1 MNELL
6 LGDSLD
12 ILKTLDANTIDAM
25 VTDPPA
31 GIGFMGK
38 TWDSHK
44 GGRKEWIA
52 WLSEVMGEA
61 LRVMKPGAYGLVWAL
76 PRTSHWTGMA
86 LEDAGFEIRDCIYHV
101 FGSGFPKSSR
111 VNISPKFCQC
121 ALTAHNDENTNPSQ
135 PPGGHN
141 SKEIDVLD
149 DGRSQQ
155 GAQRSKNVGA
165 DSQDGYRQGRDLD
178 GGLLQGNE
186 LPGQESSPSLECAQV
201 HTRSALHDDVQ
212 AVESLHSPSSALY
225 SDPLSIQDCSHQC
238 VTDTEKPD
246 ILSGHKSP
254 CCSYDKADHKQHNLD
269 SSYSQSI
276 NGFPVC
282 QTCGNPNANGW
293 GTALKP
299 AVECWWLV
307 RKPLT
312 ESTVARNVLEY
323 GTGALNIDASR
334 IEGLSDK
341 ELNRTPQRQSSENP
355 IQIGGAKPGDTQSM
369 YSPSGRWPSHLI
381 HDGSDE
387 ILEHFPQVA
396 GKKPFKKLTGYNFD
410 VAGEN
415 KDQKYESQAG
425 LGEIGSAA
433 RFFYC
438 AKPSRRERNEGLD
451 DKTNG
456 HPTVKSQSLM
466 KYLIRLITPPD
477 GVVLD
482 PFMGSGSTGVACKTL
497 GYDFVGIELDPEYLE
512 IASARIDHAEKESVV
527 EQLDLLAVEGIEK
540 EEK

>member
-1 MNELL
+1 MDKTKLL
-6 LGDSLD
+6 LGDSLET
-12 ILKTLDANTIDAM
+12 LKTLDANSIDAM

-31 GIGFMGK
+31 GISFMGK

-52 WLSEVMGEA
+52 WLCEVMEEA

-86 LEDAGFEIRDCIYHV
+86 LEDAGFEVRDCVYHL
-101 FGSGFPKSSR
+101 FGSGFPKS
-111 VNISPKFCQC
+111 
-121 ALTAHNDENTNPSQ
+121 L
-135 PPGGHN
+135 
-141 SKEIDVLD
+141 
-149 DGRSQQ
+149 
-155 GAQRSKNVGA
+155 NVGKA
-165 DSQDGYRQGRDLD
+165 IDKM
-178 GGLLQGNE
+178 QGNE
-186 LPGQESSPSLECAQV
+186 RAVAPPKQFADGTTQRATARAGIYSEEKGQAENTVGTGVWEG
-201 HTRSALHDDVQ
+201 
-212 AVESLHSPSSALY
+212 Y
-225 SDPLSIQDCSHQC
+225 
-238 VTDTEKPD
+238 
-246 ILSGHKSP
+246 
-254 CCSYDKADHKQHNLD
+254 
-269 SSYSQSI
+269 
-276 NGFPVC
+276 
-282 QTCGNPNANGW
+282 

-307 RKPLT
+307 RKPLA
-312 ESTVARNVLEY
+312 ESTVAKNVLEY

-334 IEGLSDK
+334 IGTDDSFGGGAHGASSIYGADRAKPEGLPNQTN
-341 ELNRTPQRQSSENP
+341 EGQ
-355 IQIGGAKPGDTQSM
+355 
-369 YSPSGRWPSHLI
+369 GRWPSHLI

-387 ILEHFPQVA
+387 VLEHFPQVA

-527 EQLDLLAVEGIEK
+527 EQLDLLAVEGLEK
-540 EEK
+540 EERHE

>member
-101 FGSGFPKSSR
+101 FGSGFPKS
-111 VNISPKFCQC
+111 
-121 ALTAHNDENTNPSQ
+121 L
-135 PPGGHN
+135 
-141 SKEIDVLD
+141 
-149 DGRSQQ
+149 
-155 GAQRSKNVGA
+155 NVGKA
-165 DSQDGYRQGRDLD
+165 IDK
-178 GGLLQGNE
+178 LQGNE
-186 LPGQESSPSLECAQV
+186 RAVAPPKQFADGTTQRATARAGIYSEEKGQAENTVGTGVWEG
-201 HTRSALHDDVQ
+201 
-212 AVESLHSPSSALY
+212 Y
-225 SDPLSIQDCSHQC
+225 
-238 VTDTEKPD
+238 
-246 ILSGHKSP
+246 
-254 CCSYDKADHKQHNLD
+254 
-269 SSYSQSI
+269 
-276 NGFPVC
+276 
-282 QTCGNPNANGW
+282 

-307 RKPLT
+307 RKPLA
-312 ESTVARNVLEY
+312 ESTVAKNVLEY

-334 IEGLSDK
+334 IDGVPPSVPQPIFDSPTGNVYGFQTGEGR
-341 ELNRTPQRQSSENP
+341 N
-355 IQIGGAKPGDTQSM
+355 GDMSAAT
-369 YSPSGRWPSHLI
+369 GRWPSHLI

-387 ILEHFPQVA
+387 VLEHFPQVA

-438 AKPSRRERNEGLD
+438 AKPSKAERNAGLEGFEEKEGGCLVGNNVETQNPGN
-451 DKTNG
+451 KIGANPTKKCSPVSNN
-456 HPTVKSQSLM
+456 HPTVKGQALM

-527 EQLDLLAVEGIEK
+527 EQLDLLAVDGIEK

>member
-1 MNELL
+1 MDKTKLL
-6 LGDSLD
+6 LGDSLET
-12 ILKTLDANTIDAM
+12 LKTLDANSIDAM

-31 GIGFMGK
+31 GISFMGK

-52 WLSEVMGEA
+52 WLCEVMEEA

-86 LEDAGFEIRDCIYHV
+86 LEDAGFEVRDCVYHV
-101 FGSGFPKSSR
+101 FGSGFPKS
-111 VNISPKFCQC
+111 
-121 ALTAHNDENTNPSQ
+121 L
-135 PPGGHN
+135 
-141 SKEIDVLD
+141 
-149 DGRSQQ
+149 
-155 GAQRSKNVGA
+155 NVGKA
-165 DSQDGYRQGRDLD
+165 IDK
-178 GGLLQGNE
+178 LQGNE
-186 LPGQESSPSLECAQV
+186 REIVGTQMLGGNAAQTTKEKGGTYASNTDAVGVKPIEVQLTKGQ
-201 HTRSALHDDVQ
+201 
-212 AVESLHSPSSALY
+212 
-225 SDPLSIQDCSHQC
+225 
-238 VTDTEKPD
+238 TEWE
-246 ILSGHKSP
+246 
-254 CCSYDKADHKQHNLD
+254 
-269 SSYSQSI
+269 
-276 NGFPVC
+276 
-282 QTCGNPNANGW
+282 GW

-307 RKPLT
+307 RKPLE
-312 ESTVARNVLEY
+312 ESTVAKNVLEY

-334 IEGLSDK
+334 IGTDDSFGGGAHGASSIYGADRAKPEGLPNQTN
-341 ELNRTPQRQSSENP
+341 EGQ
-355 IQIGGAKPGDTQSM
+355 
-369 YSPSGRWPSHLI
+369 GRWPSHLI

-387 ILEHFPQVA
+387 VLEHFPQVA

-527 EQLDLLAVEGIEK
+527 EQLDLLAVEGLEK
-540 EEK
+540 EERRE

>member
-1 MNELL
+1 MDKTKLL
-6 LGDSLD
+6 LGDSLET
-12 ILKTLDANTIDAM
+12 LKTLDANSIDAM

-31 GIGFMGK
+31 GISFMGK

-52 WLSEVMGEA
+52 WLCEVMEEA

-86 LEDAGFEIRDCIYHV
+86 LEDAGFEVRDCVYHL
-101 FGSGFPKSSR
+101 FGSGFPKS
-111 VNISPKFCQC
+111 
-121 ALTAHNDENTNPSQ
+121 L
-135 PPGGHN
+135 
-141 SKEIDVLD
+141 
-149 DGRSQQ
+149 
-155 GAQRSKNVGA
+155 NVGKA
-165 DSQDGYRQGRDLD
+165 IDKM
-178 GGLLQGNE
+178 QGNE
-186 LPGQESSPSLECAQV
+186 RAVAPPKQFADGTTQRATARAGIYSEEKGQAENTVGTGVWEG
-201 HTRSALHDDVQ
+201 
-212 AVESLHSPSSALY
+212 Y
-225 SDPLSIQDCSHQC
+225 
-238 VTDTEKPD
+238 
-246 ILSGHKSP
+246 
-254 CCSYDKADHKQHNLD
+254 
-269 SSYSQSI
+269 
-276 NGFPVC
+276 
-282 QTCGNPNANGW
+282 

-307 RKPLT
+307 RKPLA
-312 ESTVARNVLEY
+312 ESTVAKNVLEY
-323 GTGALNIDASR
+323 GTGALNIEASR
-334 IEGLSDK
+334 VDGQPRRTHGDK
-341 ELNRTPQRQSSENP
+341 NWSS
-355 IQIGGAKPGDTQSM
+355 KGDRNHEIFSGFGDR
-369 YSPSGRWPSHLI
+369 YESPMPAGRWPSHLI

-387 ILEHFPQVA
+387 VLEHFPQVA

-497 GYDFVGIELDPEYLE
+497 GYDFVGIELDAEYLE
-512 IASARIDHAEKESVV
+512 IAKARIDHAKPLEVV
-527 EQLDLLAVEGIEK
+527 EQLDILK
-540 EEK
+540 QQDSD

>member
-1 MNELL
+1 MDKTKLL
-6 LGDSLD
+6 LGDSLET
-12 ILKTLDANTIDAM
+12 LKTLDANSIDAM

-31 GIGFMGK
+31 GISFMGK

-52 WLSEVMGEA
+52 WLCEVMEEA

-86 LEDAGFEIRDCIYHV
+86 LEDAGFEVRDCVYHL
-101 FGSGFPKSSR
+101 FGSGFPKS
-111 VNISPKFCQC
+111 
-121 ALTAHNDENTNPSQ
+121 L
-135 PPGGHN
+135 
-141 SKEIDVLD
+141 
-149 DGRSQQ
+149 
-155 GAQRSKNVGA
+155 NVGKA
-165 DSQDGYRQGRDLD
+165 IDKM
-178 GGLLQGNE
+178 QGNE
-186 LPGQESSPSLECAQV
+186 RAVAPPKQFADGTTQRATARAGIYSEEKGQAENTVGTGVWEG
-201 HTRSALHDDVQ
+201 
-212 AVESLHSPSSALY
+212 Y
-225 SDPLSIQDCSHQC
+225 
-238 VTDTEKPD
+238 
-246 ILSGHKSP
+246 
-254 CCSYDKADHKQHNLD
+254 
-269 SSYSQSI
+269 
-276 NGFPVC
+276 
-282 QTCGNPNANGW
+282 

-307 RKPLT
+307 RKPLE
-312 ESTVARNVLEY
+312 ESTVAKNVLEY

-334 IEGLSDK
+334 IGTDDSFGGGAHGASSIYGADRAKPEGLPNQTN
-341 ELNRTPQRQSSENP
+341 EGQ
-355 IQIGGAKPGDTQSM
+355 
-369 YSPSGRWPSHLI
+369 GRWPSHLI

-387 ILEHFPQVA
+387 VLEHFPQVA

-527 EQLDLLAVEGIEK
+527 EQLDLLAVEGLEK
-540 EEK
+540 EERHE